1 MLMRKAL
8 VRAIGR
14 NKIANILL
22 KHIEAERNRLQ
33 SCNCTEEKTSTK
45 AFYTQHGQYTL
56 IYTPAL
62 LHVSPA
68 AERIKVLFTPTICRQ
83 RCSNGHCI
91 NYCERGNITTLYSNE
106 DATHTSGFRVCKYTH
121 THSLYAPIIH
131 AFVFLC
137 PMLCKNGG
145 VCIQKDRCLCPT
157 NFTGKFCHIPASSSS
172 TSSNEI
178 EKLSSSGTLPASQRL
193 MRSEYVLPLQTRQQN
208 QTNGSPLV
216 TVRVHHPPEATVK
229 IHQVVKVTSSS
240 SSDTVARSVS
250 LSGSRGSSERSSTF
264 LADKAGTPPGLVQAQ
279 TFRGDSTYTE
289 ASGFKYCFREVRS
302 GQCSSP
308 LPGLRS
314 QETCCRG
321 DGIAWGIKECTIC
334 PPISVCEQQYGFMP
348 RKSTTDAIFALRIL
362 MEKYR
367 DGQRE
372 LHCVFVDLEKA
383 YDRVPREE
391 LWYCMRKSGIA
402 EKYVRVVQ
410 DMYERSRTVVR
421 CALGQTEEF
430 KVEVGLHQG
439 SALSPFLFAIVM
451 DQLSEEVR
459 RESPWTM
466 MFADDIVICSESREQ
481 VEENLERWRF
491 ALERR
496 GMKIS
501 RSKTEY
507 MCVNGREGSGTVRL
521 QGEEVK
527 KVQEF
532 KYLGSTVQSNGECEK
547 EVKKRVQAGW
557 NGWRKVLGVLC
568 DRKISVRIK
577 GKVYRTVVRPAMLY
591 GLETVSLRKRQESEL
606 EVAELKMLRFSLGVT
621 RLDRIRNEYIRG
633 TAHVGH
639 LGDKVREVRLRWF
652 GHVQRRESE
661 YIGRRMLD
669 MELPGSGTSGE
680 RSCPKGFERVNGTQ
694 CVVGWKQH
702 DKQRHT
708 HLSSSSPGVDI
719 NECLQPGFCE
729 NGKCVN
735 TRGSYSCVCKP
746 GFLLDASHGLCI
758 SQKVISEEKDQCFRI
773 VSRGFC
779 SMPILKNITKQICCC
794 SRVGKA
800 WGRKCEACPY
810 FGSVEFKEICPAGP
824 GYHYSPNTLKLNQRV
839 FEPHSPALVSQP
851 NRTSATVT
859 RYDTSLL
866 QSTTRNESPHNQRPT
881 RPQSPTISHNVR
893 IQQSSTGQRQPLTSE
908 VFIIQSEPQLS
919 QHRQTGG
926 LASSTSQPSRERPFV
941 IRTHTSRPSII
952 RQHHSE
958 IRPLPVPSTA
968 RPPPPRTDKRVC
980 EANRQ
985 VCGPGRCVDMPGGK
999 HTCVCNPGFILNS
1012 QAGHCQDIDE
1022 CRLIPNPCTNGRC
1035 ENTLGSFRC
1044 VCRTGYRLQNNTC
1057 TDIDEC
1063 DDSLRCPG
1071 KECINTQGSY
1081 NCVSCKPGFGLLNG
1095 QCSDIDECRQ
1105 RPALCSSGRCENTPG
1120 SYKCVCNKGFKLQ
1133 GNICTAYISFWQ
1145 IIYGIY
1151 FVHRHFLQLFRR
1163 DPEVFPGQPR
1173 DIASPAC
1180 PGSSPGPLPGGAC
1193 PEHLPRETSRR
1204 HLKQMPKPPQL
1215 PPFDVEEQWLYSE
1228 LLPGDGAPYPIS
1240 KGAPR
1245 HPTEEAHFGRLYPGS
1260 YPFGHDPELMTIDVN
1275 ECEDPLQCPGQG
1287 CINTLGSYRCVSC
1300 EPGFVLTNRRC
1311 TDVDECHQ
1319 VPAPC
1324 ANGRCEN
1331 TPGSY
1336 RCVCHTGYKLQD
1348 NTCTDINECEN
1359 HLQCRGQVCVNT
1371 PGSYRCTSCGAGF
1384 SFHNGQCTDVDECAQ
1399 NTRLCAN
1406 GRCENTPGSFR
1417 CVCRPGFRL
1426 EANACIDVD
1435 ECENELQCPRQ
1446 KCVNSVGSFKCV
1458 SCSPGFE
1465 VINGQCQDVDECSHT
1480 LSPCSN
1486 GRCENTP
1493 GSFMCV
1499 CRSGFKLQGNTCTD
1513 VDECENSGIC
1523 GQRSVCVNTDGS
1535 YRCECL
1541 PGFRAAGPGRQCRDI
1556 NECLED
1562 EFCFPRGECVN
1573 TDGSYMCVC
1582 SQGYHTS
1589 ANGTL
1594 CIDVDECTR
1603 DGVCEDGR
1611 CTNTDG
1617 SFTCDCKAGFT
1628 ANPEKTAC
1636 LDVDECVDSG
1646 GSVCGSQRCEN
1657 TIGSFRCFITCEPG
1671 YSLTTTGECV
1681 DINECANESV
1691 CGQHMFCRNLI
1702 GTYQCICDQG
1712 YESTADGRSC
1722 VDINE
1727 CAVMVGVCGAARC
1740 WNVEGSFMCE
1750 CEKRHEE
1757 FDPLTRQ
1764 CVTTGSG
1771 SESSS
1776 LPQPG
1781 EQTECYYNVD
1791 QRDQC
1796 SVLSSNTTVQEC
1808 CCTVGRAWGRKCQY
1822 TLCPQTGTSE
1832 FQAMCP
1838 SGRGYVTSAVGAFGY
1853 RDVDECKLFDPDVC
1867 KGGVCVNN
1875 IPGYSCYCPSGNYYD
1890 MDSLECI
1897 DNNECE
1903 SGDMCPG
1910 GVCVNTLG
1918 SYYCT
1923 CEPPLVL
1930 DHTQRSCVNSS
1941 GLTVDENVSFCWQH
1955 VTADLLCQRLLQ
1967 GNQVTFTECCCLYG
1981 EAWGLQCAL
1990 CPRRDEEE
1998 YEAMC
2003 STFGPPPNSPRYA
2016 ERFGPLPGGGG
2027 GYGTPYGADI
2037 YPEVPRT
2044 SDYDDYSVGT
2054 GRRPGLRTH
2063 PVDSYTPFVPP
2074 GPRRYYEEEDYDSA
2088 AAPPFA
2094 PDPHNERFYGSRYIP
2109 GPLAEGE
2116 EDEESWRDPAPFP
2129 PFTDRR
2135 PGSERPQRVYERR
2148 YESFAGLPED
2158 ECGILRGCENGR
2170 CVRVGEGYTC
2180 DCYDGY
2186 QLDISSMTCLDVNEC
2201 EDPTFPEC
2209 INAGCVNTEGSYR
2222 CVCLRGFIASRRPN
2236 YCIPA

>member
-1 MLMRKAL
+1 MFR
-8 VRAIGR
+8 
-14 NKIANILL
+14 
-22 KHIEAERNRLQ
+22 
-33 SCNCTEEKTSTK
+33 
-45 AFYTQHGQYTL
+45 TL
-56 IYTPAL
+56 IVLLCCVAAL

-106 DATHTSGFRVCKYTH
+106 DATHTSGFRV
-121 THSLYAPIIH
+121 
-131 AFVFLC
+131 FLC

-157 NFTGKFCHIPASSSS
+157 NFTGKFCHIPASPSS

-178 EKLSSSGTLPASQRL
+178 EKQSSSSTLPASQRL
-193 MRSEYVLPLQTRQQN
+193 MRSEYVLPLQSRQQN

-216 TVRVHHPPEATVK
+216 TVRVQHPPEATVK

-250 LSGSRGSSERSSTF
+250 LSGSRGNSEHSSTF
-264 LADKAGTPPGLVQAQ
+264 LADRAEAPPTLVQAQ
-279 TFRGDSTYTE
+279 TFRGDSIYTE
-289 ASGFKYCFREVRS
+289 ASGFKYCFRDVRN

-321 DGIAWGIKECTIC
+321 DGIAWGIKECTLC
-334 PPISVCEQQYGFMP
+334 PPIS
-348 RKSTTDAIFALRIL
+348 
-362 MEKYR
+362 
-367 DGQRE
+367 
-372 LHCVFVDLEKA
+372 
-383 YDRVPREE
+383 
-391 LWYCMRKSGIA
+391 
-402 EKYVRVVQ
+402 
-410 DMYERSRTVVR
+410 
-421 CALGQTEEF
+421 
-430 KVEVGLHQG
+430 
-439 SALSPFLFAIVM
+439 
-451 DQLSEEVR
+451 
-459 RESPWTM
+459 
-466 MFADDIVICSESREQ
+466 
-481 VEENLERWRF
+481 
-491 ALERR
+491 
-496 GMKIS
+496 
-501 RSKTEY
+501 
-507 MCVNGREGSGTVRL
+507 
-521 QGEEVK
+521 
-527 KVQEF
+527 
-532 KYLGSTVQSNGECEK
+532 
-547 EVKKRVQAGW
+547 
-557 NGWRKVLGVLC
+557 
-568 DRKISVRIK
+568 
-577 GKVYRTVVRPAMLY
+577 
-591 GLETVSLRKRQESEL
+591 
-606 EVAELKMLRFSLGVT
+606 
-621 RLDRIRNEYIRG
+621 
-633 TAHVGH
+633 
-639 LGDKVREVRLRWF
+639 
-652 GHVQRRESE
+652 
-661 YIGRRMLD
+661 
-669 MELPGSGTSGE
+669 GSGTSGE

-694 CVVGWKQH
+694 C
-702 DKQRHT
+702 
-708 HLSSSSPGVDI
+708 VDI

-773 VSRGFC
+773 VSQGFC

-839 FEPHSPALVSQP
+839 VEQHGPALVSQP
-851 NRTSATVT
+851 NRTSTVT

-893 IQQSSTGQRQPLTSE
+893 IQQSSTGQRQPHTSE

-926 LASSTSQPSRERPFV
+926 LAPSTSQPSRERPFV
-941 IRTHTSRPSII
+941 IRTHTGRPSII

-958 IRPLPVPSTA
+958 IGPLPVPSTA

-980 EANRQ
+980 EANPQ
-985 VCGPGRCVDMPGGK
+985 VCGPGRCFDMPGGK

-1012 QAGHCQDIDE
+1012 QAGHCQDINECLLSPRPCLAGYCENTLGSFQCVCPSGYRTNAQQNLCTDIDE

-1044 VCRTGYRLQNNTC
+1044 LCRTGYKLQNNTC

-1105 RPALCSSGRCENTPG
+1105 RPSLCSSGRCENTPG
-1120 SYKCVCNKGFKLQ
+1120 SYRCVCNKGFKQQ
-1133 GNICTAYISFWQ
+1133 GSICT
-1145 IIYGIY
+1145 
-1151 FVHRHFLQLFRR
+1151 
-1163 DPEVFPGQPR
+1163 
-1173 DIASPAC
+1173 
-1180 PGSSPGPLPGGAC
+1180 
-1193 PEHLPRETSRR
+1193 
-1204 HLKQMPKPPQL
+1204 
-1215 PPFDVEEQWLYSE
+1215 
-1228 LLPGDGAPYPIS
+1228 
-1240 KGAPR
+1240 
-1245 HPTEEAHFGRLYPGS
+1245 
-1260 YPFGHDPELMTIDVN
+1260 DVN

-1300 EPGFVLTNRRC
+1300 DPGFELINRRC
-1311 TDVDECHQ
+1311 TDVDECRQ

-1324 ANGRCEN
+1324 DNGRCEN
-1331 TPGSY
+1331 TLGSY

-1359 HLQCRGQVCVNT
+1359 RLQCRGQVCVNT
-1371 PGSYRCTSCGAGF
+1371 PGSYQCTSCGAGF
-1384 SFHNGQCTDVDECAQ
+1384 SFQNGQCTDVDECAQ
-1399 NTRLCAN
+1399 NTLCAN
-1406 GRCENTPGSFR
+1406 GRCENTPGSFQ

-1435 ECENELQCPRQ
+1435 ECENELQCPGQ

-1480 LSPCSN
+1480 PSPCSN

-1523 GQRSVCVNTDGS
+1523 GPRSVCVNTDGS

-1556 NECLED
+1556 NECLEE

-1589 ANGTL
+1589 TNGTL

-1671 YSLTTTGECV
+1671 YSITATGECV

-1712 YESTADGRSC
+1712 YETTADGRSC
-1722 VDINE
+1722 V
-1727 CAVMVGVCGAARC
+1727 
-1740 WNVEGSFMCE
+1740 
-1750 CEKRHEE
+1750 
-1757 FDPLTRQ
+1757 
-1764 CVTTGSG
+1764 GSG

-1781 EQTECYYNVD
+1781 EQIECYFNVD

-1890 MDSLECI
+1890 MDLLECI

-1903 SGDMCPG
+1903 SEDMCPG

-1930 DHTQRSCVNSS
+1930 DDTQRSCVNSS
-1941 GLTVDENVSFCWQH
+1941 GLTVDENLSFCWQH
-1955 VTADLLCQRLLQ
+1955 ITADLVCQRLLR
-1967 GNQVTFTECCCLYG
+1967 GIQVTFTECCCLYG

-2027 GYGTPYGADI
+2027 GYGSPYGAAI
-2037 YPEVPRT
+2037 YPEAPRT

-2054 GRRPGLRTH
+2054 GRRPGLRTR

-2094 PDPHNERFYGSRYIP
+2094 PDPRNERFYGSRFVP
-2109 GPLAEGE
+2109 SPLAEGE
-2116 EDEESWRDPAPFP
+2116 EDEESWRGPAPFP

-2158 ECGILRGCENGR
+2158 ECGILQGCENGR

-2186 QLDISSMTCLDVNEC
+2186 QLDISSMTCLDVDEC

-2209 INAGCVNTEGSYR
+2209 INARCVNTEGSYR